1 MLQQL
6 LPAVSS
12 LSEPRSIGR
21 YDPQILTLLAIWGWY
36 ADRHSSR
43 RLPFLFGLVIIVA
56 ATILIW
62 LSRTIALQFIRRV
75 LQGLAAAI
83 VWVTGLAMIADRVGE
98 AEIGQY
104 VGYLGTPMMV
114 GTEEKLKPFLECLQL
129 KCLV

>member
-1 MLQQL
+1 MPQQP
-6 LPAVSS
+6 LPVVSS
-12 LSEPRSIGR
+12 LSELRSIR
-21 YDPQILTLLAIWGWY
+21 HYDPQKLTLLAIWGWY

-43 RLPFLFGLVIIVA
+43 RLPFLIGLVIIVA

-62 LSRTIALQFIRRV
+62 LSRTIALQLVGRI

-104 VGYLGTPMMV
+104 VGYLGTAMMV
-114 GTEEKLKPFLECLQL
+114 GT
-129 KCLV
+129 

>member
-1 MLQQL
+1 MPQQP

-12 LSEPRSIGR
+12 FSELRSIGL
-21 YDPQILTLLAIWGWY
+21 YDPQILTLSAIWGWY

-43 RLPFLFGLVIIVA
+43 RLPFLFGLVIIAA
-56 ATILIW
+56 ATIMIW
-62 LSRTIALQFIRRV
+62 LSRTIALQLVGRV

-104 VGYLGTPMMV
+104 VGYLGIAMMV
-114 GTEEKLKPFLECLQL
+114 GTYEKLKPFLEGLQL
-129 KCLV
+129 K